1 MWPEGSNSERVRRLQ
16 SVTDAA
22 LAHLRLDD
30 LLAALLDRTRE
41 ILEVDTCAILLLD
54 EETNE
59 LVARAALGIEEEV
72 EQGVR
77 VPVGGGFA
85 GRIAAEKRPVILDDV
100 DHAHVLNP
108 ILREKGIKSMLGVPL
123 VVEGDVRGV
132 LHVGSLHLRDFQKDE
147 VELLQL
153 VADRAALAIEHARL
167 FEAERAA
174 RERIEHV
181 QAVTDAALAHLEV
194 NELLNVLLP
203 RIRDILRTDT
213 CAVLLLDE
221 ETNELVARAALGIEE
236 EVGVRIPVGAGFA
249 GRVADEARPMVID
262 VDEYPVYNPIL
273 REKQLKSMVGVPL
286 LVRGESLGVLH
297 VGTLTPRIFT
307 HDEVEL
313 LQLVAERVAIAI
325 ERAQLHEELI
335 QLDQLKLNFV
345 SVASHELRTPATS
358 VYGVLKTLFERGPD
372 LNEELREELLRV
384 GVEQGERLRS
394 LLEELLD
401 LSRLDAR
408 AITVEP
414 RPVVLKSAL
423 ADVVHGALASSDA
436 VDLDIPDDLAAV
448 VDPLVLER
456 VISNLVANAVRYGA
470 PPIRI
475 VAQQR
480 DRHLRVAVEDAGPGV
495 PKDLEGRIFDR
506 FARGGGESGHGLG
519 LAIARAYAQAHGGDL
534 IYDAR
539 PSGARFE
546 LLIPQERNGLSK
558 PAGLARQRLLQ
569 RVERG
574 RAHDAV
580 LGQALRDLEP
590 LDRVLRRRPVVA
602 VGRARREAE
611 CRERPLQ
618 GLHLRSRV
626 AGLERLGRRRRR
638 GVRVRR
644 RGGLHRHGD
653 VLHRRCHRRRRRLP
667 AVEDARG
674 REDRKDDGEA
684 GEPDDRDLRHRQRP
698 PGDHELALAG
708 RAIVR
713 VLRQDPHFVGVVLVD
728 AAIGAT
734 LRLGRQLG
742 LVEPVV
748 VPGAAAALRE
758 PPWPGPYR
766 VRRGAA
772 KPYNVAGP

>member
-1 MWPEGSNSERVRRLQ
+1 VWPEGPTSEHVRRLQ

-22 LAHLRLDD
+22 LAHLRLDE
-30 LLAALLDRTRE
+30 LLGALLERTRQ

-54 EETNE
+54 EATNE

-108 ILREKGIKSMLGVPL
+108 LLREKGIKSMLGVPL

-132 LHVGSLHLRDFQKDE
+132 LHVGSLRPRAFHHEE

-153 VADRAALAIEHARL
+153 VADRAALTIEHARL

-213 CAVLLLDE
+213 CAVLLLDA

-236 EVGVRIPVGAGFA
+236 EVGVRIPLGAGFA
-249 GRVADEARPMVID
+249 GRIAEEARPMVID

-273 REKQLKSMVGVPL
+273 RRKKLKSMVGVPL
-286 LVRGESLGVLH
+286 LVRGAALGVLH
-297 VGTLTPRIFT
+297 VGTHSPRQFT
-307 HDEVEL
+307 QDEVEL
-313 LQLVAERVAIAI
+313 LQIVGERVAIAV

-345 SVASHELRTPATS
+345 AIASHELRTPATS
-358 VYGVLKTLFERGPD
+358 VYGVLKTLGARGGQ
-372 LNEELREELLRV
+372 LNEELRDELVRV
-384 GVEQGERLRS
+384 GVEQGERLRR

-408 AITVEP
+408 AINVEP

-423 ADVVHGALASSDA
+423 ADVVHGALAVSDE
-436 VDLDIPDDLAAV
+436 VELDIPDDLAAV

-456 VISNLVANAVRYGA
+456 VVSNLVANAVRYGA

-475 VAQQR
+475 VAHQR
-480 DRHLRVAVEDAGPGV
+480 DRHVRIAVEDAGPGV
-495 PKDLEGRIFDR
+495 PKELEGRIFDR
-506 FARGGGESGHGLG
+506 FARGGPRGETGHGLG

-534 IYDAR
+534 VYDPR

-546 LLIPQERNGLSK
+546 LLIPQERNGLTR
-558 PAGLARQRLLQ
+558 PA
-569 RVERG
+569 
-574 RAHDAV
+574 
-580 LGQALRDLEP
+580 
-590 LDRVLRRRPVVA
+590 
-602 VGRARREAE
+602 
-611 CRERPLQ
+611 
-618 GLHLRSRV
+618 
-626 AGLERLGRRRRR
+626 
-638 GVRVRR
+638 
-644 RGGLHRHGD
+644 
-653 VLHRRCHRRRRRLP
+653 
-667 AVEDARG
+667 
-674 REDRKDDGEA
+674 
-684 GEPDDRDLRHRQRP
+684 
-698 PGDHELALAG
+698 
-708 RAIVR
+708 
-713 VLRQDPHFVGVVLVD
+713 
-728 AAIGAT
+728 
-734 LRLGRQLG
+734 
-742 LVEPVV
+742 
-748 VPGAAAALRE
+748 
-758 PPWPGPYR
+758 
-766 VRRGAA
+766 
-772 KPYNVAGP
+772 